1 MKSAVHYLAGVLS
14 VSGLGF
20 MFACLIV
27 GATDY
32 LLPLAVVMTVFA
44 VVSVASNPNKSG
56 GYSVKRGKIEGI

>member
-1 MKSAVHYLAGVLS
+1 MKSVIHFLAGVLS

-27 GATDY
+27 GATEY

-44 VVSVASNPNKSG
+44 VVSVASNPEKLRS
-56 GYSVKRGKIEGI
+56 YSE

>member
-1 MKSAVHYLAGVLS
+1 MMKAVVHYLAGVLS

-27 GATDY
+27 GATEY
-32 LLPLAVVMTVFA
+32 LLPLAGVMATLA

-56 GYSVKRGKIEGI
+56 G

>member
-1 MKSAVHYLAGVLS
+1 MRTVVHYLAGIMS

-32 LLPLAVVMTVFA
+32 LLPLAILMTVFA
-44 VVSVASNPNKSG
+44 VVSVASNPNKTG
-56 GYSVKRGKIEGI
+56 GCSE